1 MTHSKGLS
9 VTTKKQGSVLLITL
23 SGRIDTDTAPTAQQQ
38 VADGLEDCNR
48 VVIDCTDLE
57 YISSSGLRVILYLRK
72 RIRDV
77 EMINVSSAIFEIL
90 QTTGFTEM
98 IEVRRPLRHI
108 STEGCEVIGEGAM
121 GIVYRIDRETIVKE
135 FKDPEAL
142 RDIENEQALARKA
155 FILGVPTAIPYD
167 IVITDHGLYGSVFE
181 LLEASSFQKLILT
194 KKKTLSEVAEMSA
207 ELLHVIHGIE
217 LKEGDLPSCRSQAL
231 DLLETGKELFTD
243 EEFGR
248 LKELYEGIP
257 ECNRMIHGDFHI
269 KNVMVRGEEPLL
281 IDMEFLSSGDPAF
294 EFSGLYVA
302 YHCFS
307 ELFPGNSEE
316 FFKINDTETER
327 LFMETFD
334 AYLEDYDKDRDQLL
348 KQVQL
353 MAWMRFV
360 LYVHTGKYFKDTDTG
375 WIREQALT
383 HIREL
388 MPQVNELAM
397 NMEA

>member
-1 MTHSKGLS
+1 MTSAKGLNIEI
-9 VTTKKQGSVLLITL
+9 KIQDRVLMLTL
-23 SGRIDTDTAPTAQQQ
+23 GGRIDTDSAPAAQQQ
-38 VADGLEDCNR
+38 IAEALEECDR
-48 VVIDCTDLE
+48 VVIDCRDLE

-72 RIRDV
+72 RIKDV

-135 FKDPEAL
+135 FKDPDAL

-181 LLEASSFQKLILT
+181 LLEASSFQKLILGQ
-194 KKKTLSEVAEMSA
+194 KKTISEIAQMSA
-207 ELLHVIHGIE
+207 DLLHVIHGIE

-231 DLLETGKELFTD
+231 DLLASGKELFT
-243 EEFGR
+243 EEEYGR

-257 ECNRMIHGDFHI
+257 ECFRMIHGDFHI

-281 IDMEFLSSGDPAF
+281 IDMEFLSAGDPVF

-302 YHCFS
+302 YHCFA

-316 FFKINDTETER
+316 FLKLPDAETDR

-334 AYLEDYDKDRDQLL
+334 DYLKGYDKDRDQLL
-348 KQVQL
+348 RQVKL

-360 LYVHTGKYFKDTDTG
+360 LYVHSGKYFKDTETG
-375 WIREQALT
+375 WIKEQALT
-383 HIREL
+383 RIREL
-388 MPQVNELAM
+388 LPQVNELAM
-397 NMEA
+397 NFMM

>member
-1 MTHSKGLS
+1 MTSAKGLKIE
-9 VTTKKQGSVLLITL
+9 VKIQDRVLMLTI
-23 SGRIDTDTAPTAQQQ
+23 SGRIDTDSAPAAQQQ
-38 VADGLEDCNR
+38 IAQALEECDR
-48 VVIDCTDLE
+48 VVINCSDLE
-57 YISSSGLRVILYLRK
+57 YISSSGLRVILFLRK
-72 RIRDV
+72 RIKDV

-135 FKDPEAL
+135 FKDPDAL

-181 LLEASSFQKLILT
+181 LLEASSFQKLILQ
-194 KKKTLSEVAEMSA
+194 KKKTISEIAQMSA
-207 ELLHVIHGIE
+207 NLLHVIHGIE

-231 DLLETGKELFTD
+231 DLLASGKELFT
-243 EEFGR
+243 EEEYGR

-257 ECNRMIHGDFHI
+257 ECFRMIHGDFHI

-281 IDMEFLSSGDPAF
+281 IDMEFLSAGDPVF

-316 FFKINDTETER
+316 FLKLPDAETDRLFTETFE
-327 LFMETFD
+327 D
-334 AYLEDYDKDRDQLL
+334 YLKGYDKDRDQLL
-348 KQVQL
+348 KQVKL

-360 LYVHTGKYFKDTDTG
+360 LYVNSGKYFKDTDTT
-375 WIREQALT
+375 WIKEQALT
-383 HIREL
+383 RIREL
-388 MPQVNELAM
+388 LPQVSELAM
-397 NMEA
+397 NMSE

>member
-1 MTHSKGLS
+1 MTSAKGLN
-9 VTTKKQGSVLLITL
+9 VTTKLLGRILMITL

-38 VADGLEDCNR
+38 IADGLEECDR
-48 VVIDCTDLE
+48 VVIDCSGLE
-57 YISSSGLRVILYLRK
+57 YISSSGLRVILFLRK

-135 FKDPEAL
+135 FKDPDAL

-167 IVITDHGLYGSVFE
+167 IVITDHCLYGSVFE
-181 LLEASSFQKLILT
+181 LLEASSFQKLILQ
-194 KKKTLSEVAEMSA
+194 KKKTVSEIAQMSA
-207 ELLHVIHGIE
+207 DLLHVIHGIE

-231 DLLETGKELFTD
+231 DLLASGKEMFT
-243 EEFGR
+243 EEEYGR

-257 ECNRMIHGDFHI
+257 ECFRMIHGDFHI

-281 IDMEFLSSGDPAF
+281 IDMEFLSAGDPVF

-302 YHCFS
+302 YHCFA

-316 FFKINDTETER
+316 FLKLRDAETDR
-327 LFMETFD
+327 LFTETFD
-334 AYLEDYDKDRDQLL
+334 DYLKGYDKDREQLL
-348 KQVQL
+348 RQVQL

-360 LYVHTGKYFKDTDTG
+360 LYVHSGKYFKDTDTG
-375 WIREQALT
+375 WIKEQALKR
-383 HIREL
+383 IREL
-388 MPQVNELAM
+388 LPQVSELAM
-397 NMEA
+397 NMDA